1 VSRLGV
7 AILGAALL
15 AAHPAGAVDG
25 DRYGEVS
32 VTKPNGPAR
41 GTVLLFSGPDGWGAA
56 EGLAAAKLADDGALV
71 VGIDSRFYQYRLA
84 EVKEACHV
92 LIGDAEGLSRSIQ
105 RDFGTGG
112 YQLPILAGL
121 GMGGTLAAS
130 TLAQS
135 RVDTLAGAVSVNP
148 PTDPTP
154 GQPPCSD
161 VSALTVAPHAWGQ
174 GPGKLPG
181 FWAVGLGSDAEPA
194 LRQRLSDW
202 TAHGTVI
209 DRQDIAAGTT
219 DADALVALVEPH
231 LAPPAALA
239 SAADLPLVEMPAASP
254 SGTMAVVVSGDGGW
268 RDIDRQVA
276 TELQSAGV
284 SVVGWD
290 SLRYFWHRKG
300 PDDFGRDLAAV
311 LRDYTAKWHPKRI
324 ILIGYSFGADV
335 LPFGYN
341 RLPDGLRHK
350 VAMLALLGFAKTA
363 DFEIQVTGWLGAAAS
378 SRALPTAPEIEPIP
392 GGLVQCFYGE
402 DEDDS
407 ACPDL
412 AKRGAEVVK
421 TPGSHHFGG
430 DYAAL
435 VQRMLAGL
443 NRRGT

>member
-1 VSRLGV
+1 M
-7 AILGAALL
+7 
-15 AAHPAGAVDG
+15 
-25 DRYGEVS
+25 
-32 VTKPNGPAR
+32 
-41 GTVLLFSGPDGWGAA
+41 LFSGQDGWGAA
-56 EGLAAAKLADDGALV
+56 EGLAAAKLAEDGALV

-92 LIGDAEGLSRSIQ
+92 LIGDAEGLSRSVQ
-105 RDFGTGG
+105 RDFGDGG

-121 GMGGTLAAS
+121 GVGGALAAA

-135 RVDTLAGAVSVNP
+135 RVDTLAGAVSLNLP
-148 PTDPTP
+148 AEPAP
-154 GQPPCSD
+154 GQPACSD
-161 VSALTVAPHAWGQ
+161 VSALTVAPNALSE

-181 FWAVGLGSDAEPA
+181 FWTVGLGPDAAPPVRA
-194 LRQRLSDW
+194 RLTDW
-202 TAHGTVI
+202 ASHGTVI
-209 DRQDIAAGTT
+209 DRQDIATGTT

-231 LAPPAALA
+231 LAAPAAIA

-276 TELQSAGV
+276 NELQAAGV

-290 SLRYFWHRKG
+290 SLRYFWHRKS

-311 LRDYTAKWHPKRI
+311 LRDYTVKWHPKRV

-335 LPFGYN
+335 LPFGYA

-350 VAMLALLGFAKTA
+350 VAMIALLGFAKAA

-378 SRALPTAPEIEPIP
+378 ARALPTAPEMEHVP

-402 DEDDS
+402 DEADS

-412 AKRGAEVVK
+412 AGRGAEVVK

-435 VQRMLAGL
+435 VQRILAGL